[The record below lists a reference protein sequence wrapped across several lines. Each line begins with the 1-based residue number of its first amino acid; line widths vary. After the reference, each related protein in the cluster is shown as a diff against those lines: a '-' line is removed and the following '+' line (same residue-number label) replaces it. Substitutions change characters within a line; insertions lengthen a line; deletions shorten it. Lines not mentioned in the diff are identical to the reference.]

1 LSNYNRMSDQLKSV
15 LIALAAIAATLV
27 LAKLLDLW
35 LAHRKLPP
43 EAATRWATLRRVLLA
58 TVVTIGVLAALL
70 TIPEI
75 RAFSAAL
82 LASGAVL
89 GIIVGMAAQPT
100 LGNAISGLL
109 IAFAQPLRLHDHVEF
124 AGVEGVVEEIGLTYT
139 FIRAADGARIVVPN
153 QKLASD
159 TIINSTIRGSEGTVV
174 EVTMQ
179 LPLGEDVER
188 AIGILREEVAGLPGA
203 GVYLTR
209 LAAVATVAIRVRT
222 ADQAHADELQHDLR
236 LRAHSRL
243 RAAGIFE

>member
-1 LSNYNRMSDQLKSV
+1 MSDQLKSV
-15 LIALAAIAATLV
+15 VFALVAIAATLV

-35 LAHRKLPP
+35 LSHRKLPP
-43 EAATRWATLRRVLLA
+43 EAATRWATLRRVIIA
-58 TVVTIGVLAALL
+58 GVVTIGVLAALL

-75 RAFSAAL
+75 RAFSAAI
-82 LASGAVL
+82 LASGAVI

-109 IAFAQPLRLHDHVEF
+109 IAFAQPLRLHDHVAF
-124 AGVEGVVEEIGLTYT
+124 GGVEGVVEEIGLTYT

-159 TIINSTIRGSEGTVV
+159 TIVNSTIRGSEGQVV

-203 GVYLTR
+203 SVYLSR
-209 LAAVATVAIRVRT
+209 LAAVATLAISVRT
-222 ADQAHADELQHDLR
+222 RDRAHAEELEQDLR
-236 LRAHSRL
+236 LRAHTRL
-243 RAAGIFE
+243 RAAGIFA

>member
-15 LIALAAIAATLV
+15 VIALAAIVATLV

-75 RAFSAAL
+75 RAFSAAI

-124 AGVEGVVEEIGLTYT
+124 AGLEGVVEEIGLTYT
-139 FIRAADGARIVVPN
+139 FIRAPDGARIVVPN

-188 AIGILREEVAGLPGA
+188 AIEILREEVAELPGA
-203 GVYLTR
+203 RVYLTR

-222 ADQAHADELQHDLR
+222 TDQASADELQQDLR
-236 LRAHSRL
+236 LRAHTRL
-243 RAAGIFE
+243 RAAGIFA

>member
-1 LSNYNRMSDQLKSV
+1 MSDHWKSV
-15 LIALAAIAATLV
+15 LVAVAAIVATLV

-58 TVVTIGVLAALL
+58 TVITIGVLAALL
-70 TIPEI
+70 TIPGI
-75 RAFSAAL
+75 RAFSAAI

-109 IAFAQPLRLHDHVEF
+109 IAFAQPLRLRDHVAF
-124 AGVEGVVEEIGLTYT
+124 GGVQGVVEEIGLTYT
-139 FIRAADGARIVVPN
+139 FIRAPDGARIVVPN

-159 TIINSTIRGSEGTVV
+159 TIVNSTIRGREGTVV

-188 AIGILREEVAGLPGA
+188 AIGILREQVAGMPDGSVQLA
-203 GVYLTR
+203 R
-209 LAAVATVAIRVRT
+209 LGSAATVAIRVRVT
-222 ADQAHADELQHDLR
+222 DHGSVDELQHDLR
-236 LRAHSRL
+236 LRAHTAL
-243 RAAGIFE
+243 RSAGIYA

>member
-15 LIALAAIAATLV
+15 VIALAAIAATLV

-75 RAFSAAL
+75 RAFSAAI

-109 IAFAQPLRLHDHVEF
+109 IAFAQPLRLHDHLEF
-124 AGVEGVVEEIGLTYT
+124 AGLEGVVEEIGLTYT
-139 FIRAADGARIVVPN
+139 FIRTDDRRRLVVPN
-153 QKLASD
+153 SKLASD
-159 TIINSTIRGSEGTVV
+159 TIVNASIRSRETFA
-174 EVTMQ
+174 EVSVPV
-179 LPLGEDVER
+179 PLKVDLDAALDALREDV
-188 AIGILREEVAGLPGA
+188 
-203 GVYLTR
+203 
-209 LAAVATVAIRVRT
+209 
-222 ADQAHADELQHDLR
+222 ADERDASVYVSSLEDPATLTLRAAASDALQAEHLEHELR
-236 LRAHSRL
+236 LRAHRRL
-243 RAAGIFE
+243 RALGVWT

>member
-1 LSNYNRMSDQLKSV
+1 MSPQVKSIV
-15 LIALAAIAATLV
+15 IALAAIVATLV
-27 LAKLLDLW
+27 VAKLLDLW
-35 LAHRKLPP
+35 LSHRKLPP
-43 EAATRWATLRRVLLA
+43 EAATRWATLRKVLLA

-75 RAFSAAL
+75 RAFSAAI
-82 LASGAVL
+82 LASGAVI

-109 IAFAQPLRLHDHVEF
+109 IAFAQPLRLHDHVAF
-124 AGVEGVVEEIGLTYT
+124 GTVEGVVEEIGLTYT
-139 FIRAADGARIVVPN
+139 FVRAPDGARIVVPN

-188 AIGILREEVAGLPGA
+188 AIGLLREEVAGLPGA
-203 GVYLTR
+203 EVHLTR
-209 LAAVATVAIRVRT
+209 LAAVATVAIRVRST
-222 ADQAHADELQHDLR
+222 DKTGADELQHDLR
-236 LRAHSRL
+236 LRAHTRL
-243 RAAGIFE
+243 RAAGIFA